1 MNQKIEPINE
11 NEVLW
16 TKEQLENAE
25 KFVAA
30 FSAADSGARTF
41 QPVTPTSGVPGAPTL
56 AALDRAFAAW
66 IDSRPAVAEINAII
80 NCVGIAFGQALV
92 DGIGLEWVIATD
104 EHGTDL
110 AVQGLPNRGDVLVY
124 PANFVAKRWERR
136 ETNFLEESYRRIAE
150 DVRAITR
157 QWQGSP

>member
-1 MNQKIEPINE
+1 MKQKIEPINS

-16 TKEQLENAE
+16 IKEQLQSAE
-25 KFVAA
+25 KFVSA
-30 FSAADSGARTF
+30 FSPEDSGSRC
-41 QPVTPTSGVPGAPTL
+41 L

-66 IDSRPAVAEINAII
+66 LDSGPAVAEVNAII

-92 DGIGLEWVIATD
+92 DGLGLEWVIATD

-110 AVQGLPNRGDVLVY
+110 AVYGLPNRGDVLVY

-136 ETNFLEESYRRIAE
+136 ETNFLEGAYRRIGE
-150 DVRAITR
+150 DVRALAR
-157 QWQGSP
+157 Q

>member
-1 MNQKIEPINE
+1 MKQNIEPINA

-16 TKEQLENAE
+16 IKEQLENAE

-30 FSAADSGARTF
+30 FSPADSGSRTF
-41 QPVTPTSGVPGAPTL
+41 QPFTQTSGVPGAPDL

-66 IDSRPAVAEINAII
+66 LGSGPAVAEINAII

-110 AVQGLPNRGDVLVY
+110 AVYGLPNRGDVLVY

-136 ETNFLEESYRRIAE
+136 ETNFLEEAYRRIAE
-150 DVRAITR
+150 DVRAIAR
-157 QWQGSP
+157 QWQAPQ